1 MFASISIDNEVF
13 SDYEVFEKKIINL
26 SKINVFIGTNNSGK
40 SRFLRKLFVD
50 DSAYSY
56 EYAVFNVANLNSQID
71 RIKLTIEQAHA
82 AKNPFAV
89 GLLPLLENLKKYSR
103 FTNKEDFLEIR
114 TFFDNLNRS
123 FGSSKTHHP
132 LQNKLRDPIDSCKS
146 AIYEDID
153 KWKLIRSN

>member
-89 GLLPLLENLKKYSR
+89 GL
-103 FTNKEDFLEIR
+103 
-114 TFFDNLNRS
+114 FDNLNRS